1 MHRLIMR
8 FPEGKI
14 KAFTMSY
21 DDGVI
26 QDVRLM
32 EIMNKNGL
40 RGTFNIN
47 SGMFLPEE
55 NKENDTNPYRR
66 LTEKEAE
73 ALYKGSGHEVA
84 LHTMTHPFLDQ
95 MPKERIALEVLEDKR
110 RLEKLFGRTVRGM
123 AYPYGSTSDNTI
135 EILKNTGVVY
145 ARNIGISHSFAIPD
159 NWLRLTATTRNTDPE
174 LMEVTE
180 KFLETPNE
188 FSKPMLF
195 YMWGHSWEF
204 ARDDS
209 WDKMKRFAE
218 TMGGRDD
225 IWYATNIEIF
235 DYISA
240 YRSLRFNVDM
250 EFVENPTATDV
261 DFMWHGKI
269 FCVKGGESIELR

>member
-1 MHRLIMR
+1 
-8 FPEGKI
+8 
-14 KAFTMSY
+14 
-21 DDGVI
+21 
-26 QDVRLM
+26 
-32 EIMNKNGL
+32 
-40 RGTFNIN
+40 
-47 SGMFLPEE
+47 
-55 NKENDTNPYRR
+55 
-66 LTEKEAE
+66 
-73 ALYKGSGHEVA
+73 
-84 LHTMTHPFLDQ
+84 
-95 MPKERIALEVLEDKR
+95 
-110 RLEKLFGRTVRGM
+110 
-123 AYPYGSTSDNTI
+123 
-135 EILKNTGVVY
+135 
-145 ARNIGISHSFAIPD
+145 
-159 NWLRLTATTRNTDPE
+159 
-174 LMEVTE
+174 MEVTE
-180 KFLETPNE
+180 KFLEPPNE

-261 DFMWHGKI
+261 YFMWHGKI